1 MQLTVMSKIGVPIPG
16 VSWKLTFKSATGKIK
31 ESLKIIRLPCSF
43 NDVGIKPSTQGNW
56 FTVQTNVK
64 HFLPQ
69 SPHAYLRHLGLTL
82 WLVRSRD
89 AWKKKLIEP
98 EVIMLIRTFNNAQCN
113 RLERVTDIHSSLKNI
128 HHPSLPYAWCYWF
141 LGFNYTFRHVE
152 VQLTER
158 GNSQTINSSVK
169 HRLPPPQIPPL
180 WCVGC

>member
-16 VSWKLTFKSATGKIK
+16 VSWKLRFKSATGKIK

-128 HHPSLPYAWCYWF
+128 HHPSLPYAWCYW
-141 LGFNYTFRHVE
+141 LSVSI
-152 VQLTER
+152 V
-158 GNSQTINSSVK
+158 SSM
-169 HRLPPPQIPPL
+169 IP
-180 WCVGC
+180 WKKKVMTWSC